1 MIAALKRAKSR
12 ELAVNAAIMFSF
24 IGKYEV
30 SKGGKTNDF
39 TGWEDKSAKMAH
51 KELLNLGFSK
61 EYANKIHLIIYN
73 LKVLALD
80 NPSKDEYRKVALSAR
95 EDLQNY
101 LTVAE
106 ALIGTSNID
115 NDKFVQLKK
124 NIERYSKN
132 DQEIDGQ
139 ELNTTSGVEK
149 FDDSDKLLKSDI
161 DLLKEAGLLL
171 RKI

>member
-1 MIAALKRAKSR
+1 M
-12 ELAVNAAIMFSF
+12 
-24 IGKYEV
+24 
-30 SKGGKTNDF
+30 
-39 TGWEDKSAKMAH
+39 
-51 KELLNLGFSK
+51 
-61 EYANKIHLIIYN
+61 
-73 LKVLALD
+73 
-80 NPSKDEYRKVALSAR
+80 SAR

-124 NIERYSKN
+124 NIEKYSKN